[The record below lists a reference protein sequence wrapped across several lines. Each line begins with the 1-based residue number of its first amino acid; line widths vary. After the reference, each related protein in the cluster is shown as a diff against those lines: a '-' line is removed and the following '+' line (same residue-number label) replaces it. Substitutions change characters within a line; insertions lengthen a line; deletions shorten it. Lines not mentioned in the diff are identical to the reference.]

1 MRRYQHS
8 CDQCRRSKRGC
19 DAPPLPPPDNAGGS
33 ATSVLGATL
42 QVPDVKPCSYCI
54 KTKKACTM
62 NWAWSHLRVATALE
76 AASRGELG
84 LETLLPAKRPMSSD
98 PEGMVAN
105 PPDES
110 EVYYAPPAG
119 TNHAPFPMD
128 PSHGHSFPPR
138 QQHLPNPLPDLDY
151 MDAIGGVSDAGLES
165 MVSFHMPAAGFLDGP
180 LPYALP
186 GPSSSSWSSSHIESG
201 SNIPFA
207 ISESPDVF
215 DISNASQRV
224 SRTSPPS
231 SNGSGSVTGR
241 PPQKRQRQARPRQTP
256 SLSPFSAS
264 SAMVARSSSNFISSN
279 LLQIYHDV
287 LEHNLSCWLTEA
299 SCPYKGARGREE
311 GRRLAEWGPSWSNR
325 IFQRTLKLDKAAT
338 STGLIRLS
346 RSEDR
351 AATQALHCAIMAFAT
366 QWAQGSRRQ
375 KEQYNFLGN
384 TFDAGSG
391 QNDLAEEM
399 AEGFDRDLQR
409 HFWSQAQKAL
419 QEAENVES
427 YKVACAELVFGLAQK
442 PWALEDVEA
451 MSDRDL
457 QPGAPFDPAK
467 LTSEISRVITRDGPP
482 VYLERAARKM
492 YALKSRF
499 DASSRVQRGTVGQ
512 SPTSGMSDEDETTV
526 GLLYWLAVMFDTVS
540 SSMNERPVVV
550 TDQDCQ
556 HDGVPAEELD
566 SGRWQVELFIKD
578 SLDSPSLDISWPC
591 PYEDAAEAVTRSG
604 PVKVLLYRHVL
615 YLQNMVRRGQSGE
628 RVEDIIRSAASLHR
642 YWGATYGA
650 FFGDLVRD
658 FDTVPGRIQ
667 SWFFCISAHWHL
679 AALMLADLIERVD
692 DEGLGIWSDSQE
704 RVRTRMAAVMRNTS
718 VQELAN
724 LARVSM
730 PPAGSFADPQ
740 LSAFHHAVNEGAVL
754 TEPWTIILIRAFSKA
769 AVLILEEADHH
780 RQLATPQGGGADELW
795 GALRRADDC
804 IKTLFYLGRKSDM
817 ARQVADVLAGAM
829 ASFKPPA
836 GHMPRSGDNGGSWA
850 FEEGRFAVWA

>member
-19 DAPPLPPPDNAGGS
+19 DAPPLPLPDNVGDR
-33 ATSVLGATL
+33 ATSLLGAT
-42 QVPDVKPCSYCI
+42 QVPEVKPCSYCI

-84 LETLLPAKRPMSSD
+84 LDSLLPTKRPTSHD
-98 PEGMVAN
+98 PEV
-105 PPDES
+105 PVTRPTDES
-110 EVYYAPPAG
+110 EMYYVPPAG
-119 TNHAPFPMD
+119 TSRAPFPVD
-128 PSHGHSFPPR
+128 TSHSHSFTPA
-138 QQHLPNPLPDLDY
+138 QLPGPLPDLDY
-151 MDAIGGVSDAGLES
+151 MDAMGGVSGAGLGS
-165 MVSFHMPAAGFLDGP
+165 LVSFDMPAGGFMDGP
-180 LPYALP
+180 LPDAMP
-186 GPSSSSWSSSHIESG
+186 GPSSSGWSSSQLESG
-201 SNIPFA
+201 ASIPFGV
-207 ISESPDVF
+207 SESPDVF
-215 DISNASQRV
+215 DVSDSGQRL

-231 SNGSGSVTGR
+231 SDGSGSVTDR
-241 PPQKRQRQARPRQTP
+241 PSLKRQRQARPRQTP

-264 SAMVARSSSNFISSN
+264 SALVARSSTGIISSN

-325 IFQRTLKLDKAAT
+325 IFQRTLKLDRAAT
-338 STGLIRLS
+338 STGLIRLT

-375 KEQYNFLGN
+375 KERYTFLGA
-384 TFDAGSG
+384 TFEAGSN

-409 HFWSQAQKAL
+409 HFWNQAQKAL
-419 QEAENVES
+419 QDAEHVES

-442 PWALEDVEA
+442 PWDHDDMQSVH
-451 MSDRDL
+451 DRDW
-457 QPGAPFDPAK
+457 QPTTHGAPFEPAK
-467 LTSEISRVITRDGPP
+467 LTSAITRVITRDGPP

-492 YALKSRF
+492 HALKSRF
-499 DASSRVQRGTVGQ
+499 DSSSRVQRGTVGQ
-512 SPTSGMSDEDETTV
+512 APTSGMSDEDETTV

-578 SLDSPSLDISWPC
+578 SLDASSLDISWPC

-628 RVEDIIRSAASLHR
+628 RVEDIIRSSAALHR

-658 FDTVPGRIQ
+658 FDAVPGRIQ

-692 DEGLGIWSDSQE
+692 DEGLGVWSDGQE
-704 RVRTRMAAVMRNTS
+704 RRRTGMAAVIRNTS
-718 VQELAN
+718 VTELAD
-724 LARVSM
+724 LAKVSM
-730 PPAGSFADPQ
+730 PPVGSFADPQ
-740 LSAFHHAVNEGAVL
+740 LSGFHHAVNEGAVL
-754 TEPWTIILIRAFSKA
+754 TEPWTVILIRAFSKA
-769 AVLILEEADHH
+769 TVLIFEDAD
-780 RQLATPQGGGADELW
+780 RLRRSTTPQGGADELW
-795 GALRRADDC
+795 ATLGRADDC

-817 ARQVADVLAGAM
+817 ARQVADVLAAAM
-829 ASFKPPA
+829 TSFKPQA
-836 GHMPRSGDNGGSWA
+836 GNISRADESGRS